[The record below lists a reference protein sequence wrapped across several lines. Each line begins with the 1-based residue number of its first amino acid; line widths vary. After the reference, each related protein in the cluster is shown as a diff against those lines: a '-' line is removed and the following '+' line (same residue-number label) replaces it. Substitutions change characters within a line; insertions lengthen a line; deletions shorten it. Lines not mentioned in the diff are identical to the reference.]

1 MMKKENKTDFVSYVG
16 IIVSIVI
23 GLVSLYGQSKNPQ
36 TSLFLFLSL
45 IGTIFLFFLISWPI
59 DYFNKK
65 FKHID
70 KNIIDVQEIKKDL
83 NIIKDKLKFKEEV
96 FDLSNRISIIENTL
110 KMKNKRGQIDPRWIL
125 IIFIIIL
132 FYLYIKSKGF
142 KFFF

>member
-1 MMKKENKTDFVSYVG
+1 MKKENKTDFVSYVG